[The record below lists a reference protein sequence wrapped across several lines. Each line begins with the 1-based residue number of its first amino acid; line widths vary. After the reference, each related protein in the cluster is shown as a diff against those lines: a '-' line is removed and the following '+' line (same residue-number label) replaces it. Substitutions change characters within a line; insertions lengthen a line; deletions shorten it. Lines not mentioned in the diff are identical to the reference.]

1 MESPHLDVF
10 RERELLGSGP
20 SGAVFRAVRAD
31 GSVKA
36 VKLLDGMAI
45 NRAVL
50 EKACARLERGGWPKG
65 VLRVD
70 EADFHARPAARLT
83 ACLADQVEDGTWRPR
98 SLQHQLEN
106 FPGERSW
113 PTVVELA
120 AALASMHD
128 RQVAH
133 GNLKPGN
140 VFIDDEGQVVLVDW
154 ALGQMPGIA
163 HLEFTDACLYYPPEQ
178 LRSSD
183 GYLEE
188 EGYRWDVFAFGVV
201 AYRLLT
207 GVFPRCDSTFEQ
219 VAPVA
224 GETTRDGI
232 AADLGKIAN
241 SLEAQPEVGWPSEA
255 TNSLEEAYR
264 EVIESCLVLDPV
276 GRPAN
281 AMEVRRLLRKSEVAV
296 EEELKREE
304 VLDQRRHS
312 QRFAWRASVAAGLLA
327 AAVILLALL
336 WQLTRSQLKTSIVE
350 RKADV
355 KELAGKVEAAE
366 SERDK
371 ATESG
376 ELAKQTLQTESTT
389 WLARIEE
396 SRAIGDRLFAWA
408 MEKGNRNLP
417 PLDGRELRL
426 ARLDKYYERFLERTA
441 DVEGLEDER
450 ARAKLQLAEIS
461 LASGDPVMAATRL
474 EEAIAVAGELDEAGA
489 ELDLRLATD
498 RLFLALLRQQS
509 NDPETDASFGVARQ
523 ALEAVPQSE
532 VDADRVSQ
540 LLAILD
546 IHESR
551 QLAASGDEAKA
562 LEFLHRATQE
572 LNRLVTNRPDV
583 TILRSELVS
592 CYLSSATIL
601 DGMGEMGDA
610 RTVRTMAADALV
622 DLIKEKPSNLNLRIE
637 LAGCYGS
644 IAESA
649 LIAGDLKNAEAMSK
663 AAVKLLLEVLPQRP
677 DSVDARSQLAA
688 QRGLMAG
695 ILRDQGKSKEAIEL
709 YDEGLRLIEGLTVGE
724 KADPVARYR
733 FALLTWE
740 KGRMLGFSGEREKEL
755 EHEEKAVAILKDL
768 LDSPYGISRGEQIR
782 RSLGYVLGD
791 MGHAAQLE
799 GQKEVSVEV
808 FSRAVKVWEVLSRE
822 RPGYEEYEEAL
833 EWNRQRLGDLK

>member
-20 SGAVFRAVRAD
+20 SGAVFRAVKSD

-50 EKACARLERGGWPKG
+50 EKACARLERDGWPKG

-70 EADFHARPAARLT
+70 EADFRARPAARLT

-98 SLQHQLEN
+98 SLQYQLEE
-106 FPGERSW
+106 FPGDRSW
-113 PTVVELA
+113 PTVVGLAEGLA
-120 AALASMHD
+120 ALHD

-140 VFIDDEGQVVLVDW
+140 VFFDDEGQVVLVDW
-154 ALGQMPGIA
+154 ALGHMPGIG
-163 HLEFTDACLYYPPEQ
+163 HLEFTDACLYHPPEQ

-188 EGYRWDVFAFGVV
+188 EGYRWDVFAFGVM

-207 GVFPRCDSTFEQ
+207 GVFPRCDSTFQQ
-219 VAPVA
+219 VAPIS
-224 GETTRDGI
+224 GETTREGI
-232 AADLGKIAN
+232 AADLNKIAN
-241 SLEAQPEVGWPSEA
+241 SLDAEPGVNWPSEPV
-255 TNSLEEAYR
+255 NLLEEAYR
-264 EVIESCLVLDPV
+264 EVIDACLALDPLA
-276 GRPAN
+276 RPAN
-281 AMEVRRLLRKSEVAV
+281 GMEVRRLLRKAEVAV
-296 EEELKREE
+296 EEEIKREE
-304 VLDQRRHS
+304 VLDQRRRS
-312 QRFAWRASVAAGLLA
+312 QRAAWRANVAAGVLA
-327 AAVILLALL
+327 AAVVMLVML
-336 WQLTRSQLKTSIVE
+336 WQLTRSQLKTSIAE
-350 RKADV
+350 RMMDV
-355 KELAGKVEAAE
+355 DELGTKVQVVEA
-366 SERDK
+366 ERDEAK
-371 ATESG
+371 EAEK
-376 ELAKQTLQTESTT
+376 LAEQTLKTESTT

-396 SRAIGDRLFAWA
+396 SREIGDHLFAWA
-408 MEKGNRNLP
+408 MEKGSRNLP

-441 DVEGLEDER
+441 EIEGLEDER

-461 LASGDPVMAATRL
+461 LASGDPVKSAARL
-474 EEAIAVAGELDEAGA
+474 EEAISVAGNLTEAGA

-498 RLFLALLRQQS
+498 RLFLALLRQQN
-509 NDPETDASFGVARQ
+509 NDPETDASFGVARE

-551 QLAASGDEAKA
+551 QHAAAGDEAKA
-562 LEFLHRATQE
+562 LELLHRATQE
-572 LNRLVTNRPDV
+572 LNRLVANRPEV
-583 TILRSELVS
+583 AILRSEMVS

-610 RTVRTMAADALV
+610 RTVRTLASDVLV
-622 DLIKEKPSNLNLRIE
+622 DLIKENPGNLGFRIE
-637 LAGCYGS
+637 LAGCYGA

-649 LIAGDLKNAEAMSK
+649 LIAGDLKNAESMSD
-663 AAVKLLLEVLPQRP
+663 AAVKLLVEVLPQRP
-677 DSVDARSQLAA
+677 DSAEARSQLAA

-695 ILRDQGKSKEAIEL
+695 ILRDRGKSEEAIEL
-709 YDEGLRLIEGLTVGE
+709 YDEGLHLIEGLTVGE

-733 FALLTWE
+733 FALLNWE
-740 KGRMLGFSGEREKEL
+740 KGRMLGFSGERGKEI
-755 EHEEKAVAILKDL
+755 EHQQKSVAILEDL
-768 LDSPYGISRGEQIR
+768 LDSPYGISRSEQLR
-782 RSLGYVLGD
+782 RSLGYLLGD
-791 MGHAAQLE
+791 LGHAAHLE
-799 GQKEVSVEV
+799 KELKESANA
-808 FSRAVKVWEVLSRE
+808 FSKAVKVWEKLSRD
-822 RPGYEEYEEAL
+822 RPGNEEYEEAL
-833 EWNRQRLGDLK
+833 EWNEQRLRDLK